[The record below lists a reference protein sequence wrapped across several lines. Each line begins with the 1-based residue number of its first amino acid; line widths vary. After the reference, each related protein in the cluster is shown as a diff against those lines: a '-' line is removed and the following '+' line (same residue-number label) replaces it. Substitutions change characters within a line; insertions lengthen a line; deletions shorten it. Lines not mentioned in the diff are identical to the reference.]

1 MSIRDVTKELNC
13 KNYAVLKAALEIL
26 LAPHAEGTY
35 QTTHITKYIYRH
47 NNITMP
53 NITSP

>member
-1 MSIRDVTKELNC
+1 VSIRDVAKELNY

-35 QTTHITKYIYRH
+35 QTTHTTKYIINTTTRFL
-47 NNITMP
+47 
-53 NITSP
+53 

>member
-1 MSIRDVTKELNC
+1 VSIRDVTKELNY

-35 QTTHITKYIYRH
+35 QTTHTTKYIYKH

-53 NITSP
+53 NITNP